1 MPNDESRMK
10 DRTEWVAKVAKGQ
23 TDSVESDPGALRFVK
38 TIVEF
43 GFHTLSSVIL
53 LKLIIG
59 AFWCL

>member
-1 MPNDESRMK
+1 MGGEGG
-10 DRTEWVAKVAKGQ
+10 EGQ

-43 GFHTLSSVIL
+43 GFHTLSWVIL

-59 AFWCL
+59 AFRCL